1 MSAPG
6 RRASISQPPTIR
18 RTDDSMRPKREIHPP
33 PSKDLG
39 YDGPGSARKPK
50 RRNDLQLQWA
60 SRVISSFEKTQKY
73 FDIVS
78 PFLYPIDDVIA
89 AIPEYRTI
97 IKQPIDLLMVKARLE
112 DGTYEEV
119 GQVDRDIRLLVN
131 NATTFN
137 PPGDA
142 VFIAANALLQLWE
155 EKARTMPPKPQPEA
169 IRAPS
174 EDAVGE
180 DMDESD
186 DEDKDGEYSTSTLWI
201 KLTS

>member
-1 MSAPG
+1 M
-6 RRASISQPPTIR
+6 
-18 RTDDSMRPKREIHPP
+18 
-33 PSKDLG
+33 
-39 YDGPGSARKPK
+39 
-50 RRNDLQLQWA
+50 
-60 SRVISSFEKTQKY
+60 SSFEKTQKY

-89 AIPEYRTI
+89 AIPEYKTI
-97 IKQPIDLLMVKARLE
+97 IKQPIDLLIIKTRLE

-155 EKARTMPPKPQPEA
+155 EKARTMPPKPLPEPV
-169 IRAPS
+169 RAPS

-180 DMDESD
+180 DLEESE
-186 DEDKDGEYSTSTLWI
+186 DEDKDGE
-201 KLTS
+201 